1 MYTEMGIANT
11 LVFCGVIS
19 AILCAMALVISEES
33 SWKGQIQLL
42 VLMAGVMQ
50 FYIPWFT
57 SQAMVFM
64 GKHPMREQ
72 YIDLNQS
79 TAQDSFGV
87 KMSRPLA
94 FEVGCWGLAVMTQ
107 HCLGGL
113 LCIPSRFSV
122 SWLSKKRAAM
132 LARLGGLTEAGWELQ
147 DLSSRFYAFNFGG
160 KEGRDKNPVAG
171 LIFLGLHHALGLG
184 MVIPMNVLY
193 GDSQAYHE
201 MIFNMQF
208 CSMISNLVQQYGYT
222 LDTET
227 SSGLWKKK
235 LCSLCTWM
243 GICYSR
249 AFRFIPLALAML
261 TTVRND
267 GRTCFFFC
275 SCAALGAMG
284 VINALYLFDST
295 KKVLKFVPRK
305 HLLQSRL
312 ELEQKG
318 NIKAPSSLEEY
329 VVVKSAPS
337 PASLRHRKT

>member
-1 MYTEMGIANT
+1 
-11 LVFCGVIS
+11 
-19 AILCAMALVISEES
+19 
-33 SWKGQIQLL
+33 
-42 VLMAGVMQ
+42 
-50 FYIPWFT
+50 
-57 SQAMVFM
+57 M

-94 FEVGCWGLAVMTQ
+94 FEVGCWGLA
-107 HCLGGL
+107 
-113 LCIPSRFSV
+113 PSRFSV

-227 SSGLWKKK
+227 SSGLW
-235 LCSLCTWM
+235 
-243 GICYSR
+243 
-249 AFRFIPLALAML
+249 
-261 TTVRND
+261 
-267 GRTCFFFC
+267 
-275 SCAALGAMG
+275 
-284 VINALYLFDST
+284 
-295 KKVLKFVPRK
+295 
-305 HLLQSRL
+305 
-312 ELEQKG
+312 
-318 NIKAPSSLEEY
+318 
-329 VVVKSAPS
+329 
-337 PASLRHRKT
+337 